1 MSNLIKPK
9 VVRILKPTKA
19 SIEKLKVTVLVED
32 SVNVKN
38 TNLIAKHGLSI
49 LVETKLAGVDS
60 KFLMDVGPGPDI
72 ALRNAG
78 MIDIDMKKIDSIML
92 SHGHYDHTGALLQV
106 LKHIDHSIPIIA
118 HPNVFSPKFAYKPA
132 LTSIGIEF
140 DQPAIKTAGGELLL
154 TRDSIALLNGVLS
167 SGEIL
172 RKTYFENTK
181 GFWTVECNNF
191 IEDTVSDD
199 QALFINVRNKGL
211 VILTGCAHS
220 GIINTVRQAKRVTGI
235 ENVYAIIGGF
245 HLEQANDERLQ
256 KSIKELKEIDL
267 KKIYPCHCTGKK
279 AISQLAKS
287 FGDLCIPIHTGDSI
301 EF

>member
-38 TNLIAKHGLSI
+38 PNLIAKHGLSL
-49 LVETKLAGVDS
+49 LVETKFAGVDS
-60 KFLMDVGPGPDI
+60 RFLMDVGPGSDI
-72 ALRNAG
+72 ALRNADI
-78 MIDIDMKKIDSIML
+78 IDMDMKKIDLIML

-106 LKHIDHSIPIIA
+106 LKYIDHSIPVIA

-132 LTSIGIEF
+132 LTPIGIEF
-140 DQPAIKTAGGELLL
+140 DQPAIKAAGGELLL

-181 GFWTVECNNF
+181 GFWTVEYNNF
-191 IEDTVSDD
+191 IDDTVSDD

-220 GIINTVRQAKRVTGI
+220 GIINTVRQAIRVT
-235 ENVYAIIGGF
+235 GF
-245 HLEQANDERLQ
+245 HLEQANDERIQ

-267 KKIYPCHCTGKK
+267 KRIYPCHCTGKK

-287 FGDLCIPIHTGDSI
+287 FGDFCIPINTGDSI

>member
-9 VVRILKPTKA
+9 VVKILKPTKA
-19 SIEKLKVTVLVED
+19 SIDELKITVLVEN

-38 TNLIAKHGLSI
+38 PSLIAKHGLSL

-60 KFLMDVGPGPDI
+60 RFLMDAGPGPDI

-78 MIDIDMKKIDSIML
+78 MIDIDIKKIDSMML
-92 SHGHYDHTGALLQV
+92 SHGHYDHTGALLQI
-106 LKHIDHSIPIIA
+106 LKHMDHSIPVIA
-118 HPNVFSPKFAYKPA
+118 HPNVFNPKFAYKPA

-140 DQPAIKTAGGELLL
+140 DQPTIKAAGGELLVS
-154 TRDSIALLNGVLS
+154 RDSISLLGGVIS

-172 RKTYFENTK
+172 RKTYFEKTK
-181 GFWTVECNNF
+181 GFWTVEYDNF
-191 IEDTVSDD
+191 IEDTIIDD
-199 QALFINVRNKGL
+199 QALFINVRKKGL

-220 GIINTVRQAKRVTGI
+220 GIINTVRHAKSITGLK
-235 ENVYAIIGGF
+235 EVYAIVGGF
-245 HLEQANDERLQ
+245 HLDRADDTRIQ
-256 KSIKELKEIDL
+256 KSVEELKEIDL
-267 KKIYPCHCTGKK
+267 KRIYPCHCTGKK

>member
-9 VVRILKPTKA
+9 VVRILKPMKA

-32 SVNVKN
+32 SMNVKN
-38 TNLIAKHGLSI
+38 TNLIAKHGLSL
-49 LVETKLAGVDS
+49 LVETKFADVDS

-78 MIDIDMKKIDSIML
+78 MIDIDMKKIDSMML

-106 LKHIDHSIPIIA
+106 LKHIEHSIPIIA

-132 LTSIGIEF
+132 LTPIGIEF
-140 DQPAIKTAGGELLL
+140 DQPAIKAAGGELLL
-154 TRDSIALLNGVLS
+154 TRDSIALMNGVLS

-172 RKTYFENTK
+172 RKTNFENTK
-181 GFWTVECNNF
+181 GFWTVENNHF
-191 IEDTVSDD
+191 IDDTVSDD
-199 QALFINVRNKGL
+199 QALFINVREKGL

-220 GIINTVRQAKRVTGI
+220 GIINTVRHAKRVTGI
-235 ENVYAIIGGF
+235 NDVYAVIGGF
-245 HLEQANDERLQ
+245 HLEQADDERIQ
-256 KSIKELKEIDL
+256 KSVEELKEIDL
-267 KKIYPCHCTGKK
+267 KRICPCHCTGKK
-279 AISQLAKS
+279 AISQLEKS